1 MVRRVGVGA
10 AVAVGGGLALA
21 MAVYPAEAGADPA
34 GGSGTSPSSASGPIS
49 EAIND
54 FGQSLCPKL
63 VKPASD
69 LATTVSEMQGNSGLT
84 PAMTGMVTGLAVQ
97 LECPAFMTSVANGK
111 LPAALPGTAV
121 AQSDANHAGAPL
133 LQIPGLTAPSTR
145 SADK

>member
-1 MVRRVGVGA
+1 M
-10 AVAVGGGLALA
+10 AVGGGLALA

-97 LECPAFMTSVANGK
+97 LECPAFMTSVANGNCQRRCRV
-111 LPAALPGTAV
+111 LRW
-121 AQSDANHAGAPL
+121 
-133 LQIPGLTAPSTR
+133 R
-145 SADK
+145 SQMPIMLGHRCFRFRG